1 MIFIYVS
8 ELHEEAPMDN
18 EQHWKRGKETFTG
31 SPTLIYTTSGR
42 KFKSSEEEIQK
53 GISVAC
59 RQGETYPQGELL
71 FFP

>member
-18 EQHWKRGKETFTG
+18 EQHWKIRKQFTG

-53 GISVAC
+53 GISLSC
-59 RQGETYPQGELL
+59 RQGETYP
-71 FFP
+71 